1 MKKIANVF
9 FYNNINPIGG
19 VETYLYEIAKKYGDY
34 DIVVAYKNCDEEQLK
49 RLKKYVK
56 TIKVNPNTTI
66 KCKRLFLMFN
76 YNVPYFEAEETYL
89 ILHAWYEKRYVTD
102 PNLKIKKIY
111 GCSKSVADRYTELF
125 ETPTEVCYN
134 PITYDKPRKVLKLIS
149 PTRLTPEKGKKRIEL
164 FAKILD
170 KNSIPYIWLIF
181 TDDIGA
187 IDNPN
192 IAYMKP
198 RLDIR
203 DFIANSDYLVNLSDT
218 EGYSY
223 GVLESL
229 CLETPVIVTPVP
241 CYKEMRIENGVN
253 GYIIDFDL
261 KNVPI
266 DDIYNKIP
274 KFKYKPNEDKYD
286 ELIIKEKS
294 NYKEEL
300 KMKFKVRALDTFTIP
315 DLERSTLKENGE
327 WDYYFPKVGEEWI
340 VSKERLDVLMGDNKY
355 NTCYVENLGE
365 VKETTP
371 MTEKDIKEKA
381 KKIKKES
388 KKTTKNK

>member
-1 MKKIANVF
+1 MKKIANIF
-9 FYNNINPIGG
+9 FYNNINAIGG

-34 DIVVAYKNCDEEQLK
+34 DIVIAYKNCDEEQLK

-56 TIKVNPNTTI
+56 TIKVNPNI
-66 KCKRLFLMFN
+66 KIQCKRLFLMFN
-76 YNVPYFEAEETYL
+76 HNVPYFEADETYL
-89 ILHAWYEKRYVTD
+89 ILHAWYEKAYVTD

-125 ETPTEVCYN
+125 KAPTETCYN

-149 PTRLTPEKGKKRIEL
+149 PTRLTPEKGKERIKRFAEL
-164 FAKILD
+164 LD
-170 KNSIPYIWLIF
+170 KNNIPYIWLIF
-181 TDDIGA
+181 TDDIGT

-198 RLDIR
+198 KLDIR
-203 DFIANSDYLVNLSDT
+203 DYIASADYLVNLSST

-229 CLETPVIVTPVP
+229 CLGTPVIVTPVP
-241 CYKEMRIENGVN
+241 CYKEMRVENGVN
-253 GYIIDFDL
+253 GYIVDFNL
-261 KNVPI
+261 KDVPI
-266 DDIYNKIP
+266 KEIYEHIP
-274 KFKYKPNEDKYD
+274 KFEYTPNEDRYD

-294 NYKEEL
+294 TYKEEL
-300 KMKFKVRALDTFTIP
+300 KMKYRVRALDTFTIP

-327 WDYYFPKVGEEWI
+327 YDYYFPKVGEEWI

-355 NTCYVENLGE
+355 NTCYVENLGTVE
-365 VKETTP
+365 EPKKEIKKVE
-371 MTEKDIKEKA
+371 EKP
-381 KKIKKES
+381 IKKEV
-388 KKTTKNK
+388 KKTTKKK